1 MTGLLLPLPV
11 VYGILDKS
19 GQFIGIVF
27 ADYGVARAW
36 VTKKHPSLS
45 DSQISDRI
53 EEIEIITEI

>member
-11 VYGILDKS
+11 VYGIVDRV
-19 GQFIGIVF
+19 GDFTGILF

-36 VTKKHPSLS
+36 VTKKYPSLS